1 MRYVAEPERLWAN
14 HEFVPS
20 IDDFVPVREHP
31 LKILEGYG
39 MDPHEFGQQTAR
51 EWQ

>member
-1 MRYVAEPERLWAN
+1 MGH

-20 IDDFVPVREHP
+20 IDDFVPILERP

-39 MDPHEFGQQTAR
+39 RDRYEFRQQTAR
-51 EWQ
+51 ERQ